1 MLQSDHPRLCRK
13 GHHNAHYLMHLQK
26 GYTSKRF
33 FQCRLQC
40 LCNHN
45 HYELLPWPSAAM
57 LVTCQHYCQYWSMA
71 AVLDVL
77 PKAPPPLLWMVLAQI
92 TDELVSWLQ
101 LCPASPVTAPALA
114 LCVLGGK
121 GLIHSDKRMPTQPD
135 DTFSALPR
143 WPCCQ
148 PLPPQPSAAGQLPIQ
163 QAPAVNRIF
172 NS

>member
-26 GYTSKRF
+26 EYTSKRF

-77 PKAPPPLLWMVLAQI
+77 PKAPSPLLWMVLA
-92 TDELVSWLQ
+92 
-101 LCPASPVTAPALA
+101 P
-114 LCVLGGK
+114 
-121 GLIHSDKRMPTQPD
+121 
-135 DTFSALPR
+135 
-143 WPCCQ
+143 
-148 PLPPQPSAAGQLPIQ
+148 
-163 QAPAVNRIF
+163 N
-172 NS
+172 N